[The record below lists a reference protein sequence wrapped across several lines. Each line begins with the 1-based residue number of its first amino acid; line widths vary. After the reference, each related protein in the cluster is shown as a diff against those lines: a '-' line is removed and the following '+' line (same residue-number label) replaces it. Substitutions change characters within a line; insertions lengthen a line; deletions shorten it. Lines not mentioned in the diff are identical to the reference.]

1 MSTRKAPPLRYQIK
15 SAADAMQ
22 AQPPIDWIIDKLFS
36 VGSLSLVVGAPGSK
50 KTYSMLSAG
59 VCVALGKPWLGM
71 TVKQSDVLIIDEE
84 SGERRL
90 ARRLSEVIRGEL
102 GDEKT
107 PLRYVSLAGFNLQE
121 PKHVEELKTLIAVC
135 QAKFIVIDALAD
147 IMPGAD
153 ENLVRDVIPVFLALR
168 KVADETHS
176 AIALIHHNNKQGNYR
191 GSTAISGAVDLL
203 LQVDSKQS
211 TSTVDFSTI
220 KARDIEPFRFAGE
233 SHFGNGEFWL
243 SLTTPAQKTASKI
256 PAAYTLVLQVLKD
269 KGIASRS
276 TLKQAAAGASPSFS
290 GGTIDNAINDLSQ
303 DGFIYRTN
311 PNQSG
316 RGVEALYA
324 MKTKPDFDDID
335 P

>member
-1 MSTRKAPPLRYQIK
+1 
-15 SAADAMQ
+15 MQ

-84 SGERRL
+84 LGERRL

-168 KVADETHS
+168 KVADEN
-176 AIALIHHNNKQGNYR
+176 A
-191 GSTAISGAVDLL
+191 
-203 LQVDSKQS
+203 
-211 TSTVDFSTI
+211 
-220 KARDIEPFRFAGE
+220 
-233 SHFGNGEFWL
+233 FGNRF
-243 SLTTPAQKTASKI
+243 
-256 PAAYTLVLQVLKD
+256 D
-269 KGIASRS
+269 
-276 TLKQAAAGASPSFS
+276 PS
-290 GGTIDNAINDLSQ
+290 Q
-303 DGFIYRTN
+303 
-311 PNQSG
+311 
-316 RGVEALYA
+316 
-324 MKTKPDFDDID
+324 
-335 P
+335 